1 MFDFLRNLTKTEAE
15 KQQETLSAYLDNAL
29 TSAEREKFEAQLS
42 SDTTLRASLEQQRQI
57 KENVGQLPRLR
68 APRNFTLDPA
78 AYGRPASDTAFRLYP
93 VMQGATALAAV
104 LLIFLFSLQFFSLN
118 QQDTVAQAPSAAN
131 GVSEEAA
138 DTTFDEDA
146 AEEPAPAAVPEIMSE
161 ENGEVAANAE
171 EAAEEAMEEEAEE
184 EMEEAEE
191 EAMAPPAEPEPAE
204 ETPAEESGDAYLA
217 NPTEQPLGV
226 TGEAETEITGGDGSV
241 TTQSLTPTLTL
252 RSNTTTT
259 QQLYS
264 TTDPGSNQQIPT
276 VEPGER
282 GLTGSTPI
290 PPLRLLQIGLGIL
303 FLVLL
308 TATWLLR
315 RQL

>member
-15 KQQETLSAYLDNAL
+15 KQQEMLSAYLDNAL
-29 TSAEREKFEAQLS
+29 TPAEREKFEAQLS

-171 EAAEEAMEEEAEE
+171 EAAEEAEE

-191 EAMAPPAEPEPAE
+191 EAMAPPAEPE
-204 ETPAEESGDAYLA
+204 PAEESGDAYLA

>member
-29 TSAEREKFEAQLS
+29 TPAEREKFETRLS
-42 SDTTLRASLEQQRQI
+42 ADTTLRANLEQQRRI

-78 AYGRPASDTAFRLYP
+78 VYGRPAPQPAVQLYP
-93 VMQGATALAAV
+93 IMRAATALAAV
-104 LLIFLFSLQFFSLN
+104 LLIFLFSLQFFSPTLYEP
-118 QQDTVAQAPSAAN
+118 DTVSQAPVTAN
-131 GVSEEAA
+131 GVFEESSGTAS
-138 DTTFDEDA
+138 DEDMA
-146 AEEPAPAAVPEIMSE
+146 GAPVPAAVPEIMSE
-161 ENGEVAANAE
+161 EAGEAAADVE
-171 EAAEEAMEEEAEE
+171 EAAEEAMETEAEE

-191 EAMAPPAEPEPAE
+191 EAAAPPAEPEAAAE
-204 ETPAEESGDAYLA
+204 VTVIEGTSV
-217 NPTEQPLGV
+217 PTRQPQAD
-226 TGEAETEITGGDGSV
+226 TGEAETTVTGGDGTVV
-241 TTQSLTPTLTL
+241 TQELTPTLTL
-252 RSNTTTT
+252 RTDITTTDNF
-259 QQLYS
+259 LY
-264 TTDPGSNQQIPT
+264 TTPDEAGEAQPIPT
-276 VEPGER
+276 VEPGTI
-282 GLTGSTPI
+282 GANDSTPI